1 MIKREVKVK
10 DYNTKWQQR
19 FKSERY
25 DISTV
30 KGNKFTLSSNDDKII
45 PTSDC
50 KSIFIW
56 YR

>member
-10 DYNTKWQQR
+10 DYNTKWYQR

-45 PTSDC
+45 PTFDC